1 MSSRY
6 LNLLF
11 SPSVKAV
18 QEHYGSRAAYAK
30 RDSASEPDRLTEAEA
45 QFIASRDSAYLASI
59 GSGGWPYVQHRGGL
73 PGFIKVLSER
83 LVGFADYRGNR
94 QYVRVG
100 NLADDSRIALFMMDY
115 PRRARLKL
123 LGRAR
128 SINLA
133 GEPELAAALVD
144 QDYGAK
150 AERGIVIE
158 VEAFDWNC
166 SQHITPRF
174 TIEEIEPTVA
184 ALRTRI
190 AELEAEVALLKANAP

>member
-1 MSSRY
+1 M
-6 LNLLF
+6 
-11 SPSVKAV
+11 
-18 QEHYGSRAAYAK
+18 
-30 RDSASEPDRLTEAEA
+30 
-45 QFIASRDSAYLASI
+45 
-59 GSGGWPYVQHRGGL
+59 